1 MASASTDR
9 RRRCTGGRPQVMVR
23 RRRKL
28 AMIAVATVLAG
39 LLPPALTLLFTWNKA
54 ISEARERL
62 DRYALLLER
71 RVDDVFSTAE
81 TTLAQLVI
89 SVDPD
94 CTEAS
99 IDLLRKSIYTSLYFR
114 EAGLILDDHL
124 ICSSVRRYTPPVP
137 VANPDHL
144 HWPADGIHIAAP
156 DLTQEDEVSIQ
167 VLRGGGRRSPAGFA
181 VNLLLNP
188 RELMEPVR
196 AAIDEQSI
204 ALRVERLDGRVLAR
218 AGSAAVIEDADSM
231 IRIRASDRYP
241 LRIVVVGSRDELIG
255 HWWENAAAFVAL
267 GLAMSLPLF
276 LLLVHLDRRER
287 SMDAELVD
295 AMDNDELRVHYQP
308 IHASDGLRV
317 VGAEALLRWQHP
329 QKGLIMPGVFV
340 PLAELSGQI
349 IPMTAWLMRRVRRD
363 LETMLGAHPDFYVA
377 LNLSPRHFADPELPA
392 LVREVFG
399 DHFAQERLVFEITE
413 RELLSSSDNVAR
425 SVIDTLRAHGARI
438 ALDDFG
444 TGYSSLRYL
453 SQFKFDLLKIDK
465 AFVDAIGTESLTAG
479 LVEDMVTMARRL
491 GLATVAEGVETDFQL
506 GRLREV
512 GVDYLQGWRLS
523 AALPLAELLAYL
535 DRDQA

>member
-1 MASASTDR
+1 MIA
-9 RRRCTGGRPQVMVR
+9 R

-28 AMIAVATVLAG
+28 ALIAVAAVLAG
-39 LLPPALTLLFTWNKA
+39 LLPPALTLVVTWHQA
-54 ISEARERL
+54 ISDAQERL
-62 DRYALLLER
+62 DRYASLLQR
-71 RVDDVFSTAE
+71 RVDDVFTSAD
-81 TTLAQLVI
+81 TTLAQLAA
-89 SVDPD
+89 SVDPA
-94 CTEAS
+94 CSEAS
-99 IDLLRKSIYTSLYFR
+99 LELLRKSIYTSLYFR
-114 EAGLILDDHL
+114 EAGLIVDGRLL
-124 ICSSVRRYTPPVP
+124 CSSVRRYQPPAML
-137 VANPDHL
+137 ANVDHQQA
-144 HWPADGIHIAAP
+144 PTDGIRITGP
-156 DLTQEDEVSIQ
+156 DLTLEDEVSIR
-167 VLRGGGRRSPAGFA
+167 VLRGAGTASPPGFT

-188 RELMEPVR
+188 RELMEPIR
-196 AAIDEQSI
+196 AAIDERSI
-204 ALRVERLDGRVLAR
+204 ALRVERLDGQVLAR

-231 IRIRASDRYP
+231 VRRLASDHYP

-287 SMDAELVD
+287 SMDAQLVD
-295 AMDNDELRVHYQP
+295 AMANDELRVYYQP

-317 VGAEALLRWQHP
+317 VGAEALLRWYHP
-329 QKGLIMPGVFV
+329 QKGLIMPGAFV

-363 LETMLGAHPDFYVA
+363 METILDVHPDFYVA

-392 LVREVFG
+392 RVSEVFG
-399 DHFAQERLVFEITE
+399 DRFAKERLVFEITE

-425 SVIDTLRAHGARI
+425 GVIEALRALGARI

-453 SQFKFDLLKIDK
+453 AQFSFDLLKIDK
-465 AFVDAIGTESLTAG
+465 AFIDAIGTESVTAG

-491 GLATVAEGVETDFQL
+491 GLATVAEGVETDFQIE
-506 GRLREV
+506 RLREV

-523 AALPLAELLAYL
+523 AALPLPELLTYL
-535 DRDQA
+535 DRNRR